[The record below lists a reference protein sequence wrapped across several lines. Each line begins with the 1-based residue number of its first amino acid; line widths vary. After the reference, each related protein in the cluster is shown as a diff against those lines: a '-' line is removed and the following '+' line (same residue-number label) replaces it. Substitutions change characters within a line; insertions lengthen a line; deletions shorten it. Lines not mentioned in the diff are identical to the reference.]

1 MKRRKHTMKNTKI
14 KDLRCKLYILHKKK
28 KKRWKLYLTQLIND
42 VMKYYTLYGKKNG
55 FVMAKRS
62 LKKENDGEVMSET
75 VACDPAEDLT

>member
-14 KDLRCKLYILHKKK
+14 KDLRWKLYILQKKK
-28 KKRWKLYLTQLIND
+28 GWKLYLTQLIND

>member
-1 MKRRKHTMKNTKI
+1 MKNTKI
-14 KDLRCKLYILHKKK
+14 KDLRWKLYILQKKK
-28 KKRWKLYLTQLIND
+28 GWKLYLTQLIND

-62 LKKENDGEVMSET
+62 LKKENDGELMSET

>member
-1 MKRRKHTMKNTKI
+1 MKQRKHTMKNTKI
-14 KDLRCKLYILHKKK
+14 KDLRWKLYILQKKK
-28 KKRWKLYLTQLIND
+28 GWKLYLTQLIND

-62 LKKENDGEVMSET
+62 LKKENDGELMSET

>member
-1 MKRRKHTMKNTKI
+1 MKNTKI
-14 KDLRCKLYILHKKK
+14 KDLRWKLYILQKKK
-28 KKRWKLYLTQLIND
+28 GWKLYLTQLIND

>member
-1 MKRRKHTMKNTKI
+1 MEI
-14 KDLRCKLYILHKKK
+14 IYSPKKK

-55 FVMAKRS
+55 FVMAKRP